1 MKWQKIVWY
10 WYKGNYQASNR
21 RLYKLCYASQTGVLY
36 LIHQCLNR
44 MYLNFKKYVW
54 AIIIINQ
61 IDGNI
66 EKRVWYFS
74 VVLIS
79 DKKKF
84 LKKTLSFLIKQL
96 YLRILSIPKNNI
108 IGIVH
113 IVALH
118 MSINKLTIRQC
129 ISMFDFY
136 Y

>member
-1 MKWQKIVWY
+1 
-10 WYKGNYQASNR
+10 
-21 RLYKLCYASQTGVLY
+21 
-36 LIHQCLNR
+36 
-44 MYLNFKKYVW
+44 MYLNLKKYVW

-66 EKRVWYFS
+66 KKRVWYFS

-84 LKKTLSFLIKQL
+84 LKKPLSFLIKQL
-96 YLRILSIPKNNI
+96 YLRILGIPKNNI

-136 Y
+136 YEGL

>member
-1 MKWQKIVWY
+1 
-10 WYKGNYQASNR
+10 
-21 RLYKLCYASQTGVLY
+21 
-36 LIHQCLNR
+36 

-79 DKKKF
+79 DKKKS
-84 LKKTLSFLIKQL
+84 KKTLSFLIKQL

>member
-1 MKWQKIVWY
+1 
-10 WYKGNYQASNR
+10 
-21 RLYKLCYASQTGVLY
+21 
-36 LIHQCLNR
+36 

-66 EKRVWYFS
+66 EKKRVWYFS

-79 DKKKF
+79 DKKIS
-84 LKKTLSFLIKQL
+84 KKTLSFLIKKL

-136 Y
+136 YEGL

>member
-1 MKWQKIVWY
+1 
-10 WYKGNYQASNR
+10 
-21 RLYKLCYASQTGVLY
+21 
-36 LIHQCLNR
+36 

-66 EKRVWYFS
+66 KKKRVWYFS

-79 DKKKF
+79 DKKIS
-84 LKKTLSFLIKQL
+84 KKTLSFLIKKL
-96 YLRILSIPKNNI
+96 YLRILSILKNNI

-136 Y
+136 YEGL

>member
-1 MKWQKIVWY
+1 
-10 WYKGNYQASNR
+10 
-21 RLYKLCYASQTGVLY
+21 
-36 LIHQCLNR
+36 

-61 IDGNI
+61 IYGNI
-66 EKRVWYFS
+66 KKRVWYFS

-79 DKKKF
+79 DKKKI

-118 MSINKLTIRQC
+118 MSINKLTIR
-129 ISMFDFY
+129 
-136 Y
+136 

>member
-1 MKWQKIVWY
+1 
-10 WYKGNYQASNR
+10 
-21 RLYKLCYASQTGVLY
+21 
-36 LIHQCLNR
+36 

-66 EKRVWYFS
+66 KKRVWYFS

-79 DKKKF
+79 DKKKN

-96 YLRILSIPKNNI
+96 YLRILSIPNNNI

-113 IVALH
+113 VVALQ

-136 Y
+136 YEGL